1 MQSTIIHIEGIEI
14 PITCGIRFIKEAK
27 TFYSMP
33 TMNMLLGHIQ
43 SLFPTQVPN
52 ENGGFDFV
60 ENPNH
65 DITDVTFD
73 LVLLAH
79 KAYCKGAKVAET
91 FNEEVFLDILD
102 NGIATNLS
110 YLLESFIEHFTF
122 CMNFGLKPENETDK
136 KKVIPIPNH

>member
-1 MQSTIIHIEGIEI
+1 MQSTTIHIEGIEI
-14 PITCGIRFIKEAK
+14 PITCGIRFIKEAQK
-27 TFYSMP
+27 FYSMP
-33 TMNMLLGHIQ
+33 TMNKLLIHIQ

-122 CMNFGLKPENETDK
+122 CMNFGIKPDSDK
-136 KKVIPIPNH
+136 KKVIPIPTN